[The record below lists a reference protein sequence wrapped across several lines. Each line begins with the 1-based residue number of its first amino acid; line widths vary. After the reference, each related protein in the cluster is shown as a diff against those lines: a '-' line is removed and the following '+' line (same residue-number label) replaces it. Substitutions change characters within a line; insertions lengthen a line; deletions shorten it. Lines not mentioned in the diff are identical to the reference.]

1 MCWRIWSKTTPT
13 QVVCHDKNLCLQWLW
28 SSNVA
33 ELVALVQ
40 RASGSLLVSAGLF
53 DVSDPSLISVTWHL
67 AGFHWKRLEDHLG
80 FVTLKAQS
88 FRQVED
94 WSTESNVK
102 CNASNFASVFTV
114 FCYYSAAISFF
125 TSFFT
130 TTMEGLAVCHRQHL
144 TSQWTSNSS
153 FCDGSIFGD
162 GQVRRRFE
170 TFNYIYIFILYIN
183 FHSFQIETSWNNM
196 KHISE

>member
-33 ELVALVQ
+33 ELVALMQ

-102 CNASNFASVFTV
+102 CNASNFAS
-114 FCYYSAAISFF
+114 YSVIILQLFRW

-130 TTMEGLAVCHRQHL
+130 TTMEKGLAVCHRQHL

-170 TFNYIYIFILYIN
+170 TFIIYILY
-183 FHSFQIETSWNNM
+183 SFP
-196 KHISE
+196 